1 MIDTHTHLYLE
12 QFKDD
17 IDDVIYRAKN
27 IGVHRFY
34 LPSISSK
41 YNRSMRDL
49 EKKFPDDISCM
60 IGLHP
65 CYVDDDFQ
73 SEINFVKKQIN
84 EHDYKAIG
92 EIGIDLF
99 HEKKYFTQ
107 QVIAFEEQIKLAIE
121 YGLPIVIHSRDSF
134 DEIFK
139 VLEKYKSEKLR
150 GIFHCFTGNLD
161 QANKIID
168 LNFHLGIGGVV
179 TFKNGKISEFLNA
192 VPIDKIVLE
201 TDSPYLAPE
210 PLRGKSNEPSY
221 IIHTVKFLSNLKN
234 ISFENFSQS
243 TTSNFFNLFGKL
255 S

>member
-12 QFKDD
+12 EFKDD
-17 IDDVIYRAKN
+17 IDDVISRAKN
-27 IGVHRFY
+27 VGVHGFY

-41 YNRSMRDL
+41 YNKSMRDL

-65 CYVDDDFQ
+65 CYVDDNFQ
-73 SEINFVKKQIN
+73 SEINFVKKQID
-84 EHDYKAIG
+84 EHNYKAIG

-107 QVIAFEEQIKLAIE
+107 QVIAFEQQIKLAIE
-121 YGLPIVIHSRDSF
+121 YDLPIVIHSRDSF

-139 VLEKYKSEKLR
+139 VLEKFKSEKLR

-201 TDSPYLAPE
+201 TDSPYLAPA
-210 PLRGKSNEPSY
+210 PYRGKRNESFY
-221 IIHTVKFLSNLKN
+221 IELVAKKIAEVYDVDLDYVSEVTDKN
-234 ISFENFSQS
+234 VLDI
-243 TTSNFFNLFGKL
+243 FG